1 MVWALGL
8 VGLAVPAPRAPADF
22 AELGPARL
30 AVSILPPA
38 AVKPDSWTLDPRAY
52 DWPGQFSGCPEGQRN
67 AVENECL
74 AAVEEVTA
82 KLGTPLKVHYLKVVD
97 AGDDGWVPFGC
108 SYSKGH
114 GLEAMFNRNPA
125 GRSTASYPLVCSKLI
140 DIEDE
145 AQATVADASPPPPS
159 PAPAPVTSE
168 ADAAQEKQSDKA
180 ALIPIGWSLDPRVYE
195 EPGQFTGCPD
205 GQRNADESE
214 CLAAAQ
220 EATAALG
227 LAFEGHVVKVVDE
240 GADGWVPSGCSY
252 SRKNGLHAIFNRN
265 PAGRNWRSYPLVCTE
280 GSGVPDFAMASGSLA
295 DLFGERLPS
304 QFVCLHKEPPD
315 GRFLLQGHA
324 WMVPPPNTHLLL
336 FGTSHFYS
344 ISEALRAALAK
355 GGYLQRTEVLS
366 HASSCAAAPAEFEL
380 HCCGKPP
387 AHTLTADE
395 FLAGSCDTAD
405 PDCEQRCG
413 VFQSPCINQQ
423 GVVVDYLAGGST
435 ITTIQNHA
443 QMQRSDNAARLDEL
457 LSKLPWNLTHAAFM
471 RPHDD
476 VYFAAQCKKSSTGV
490 EPDRTKV
497 GDAVEACGP
506 YADGECPKQSP
517 TYRVLA
523 KHVRGGASRIATVLR
538 PDVDALEAMARRLTE
553 TRRAQHQS
561 PAGRRQRLS
570 SVGDGPLGL
579 RCVFDKQIASTA
591 CAGRRNTTA
600 WITQAL
606 QLYSGVSNGHN
617 ISDCIGSQSHLCNA
631 ICSRTDTAG
640 VHGGGGG
647 IRGGGVRCQEGPGL
661 AAVWLVLR
669 AAGLAASS
677 DSDRWDA
684 GYG

>member
-1 MVWALGL
+1 MLALAHGLALG
-8 VGLAVPAPRAPADF
+8 VPARDAPGGLGGGLETGDAGPTAPAPRAS
-22 AELGPARL
+22 G
-30 AVSILPPA
+30 
-38 AVKPDSWTLDPRAY
+38 WTIDPRVFKVS
-52 DWPGQFSGCPEGQRN
+52 GQYRGCPTGQRN

-74 AAVEEVTA
+74 AAVTA
-82 KLGTPLKVHYLKVVD
+82 ATQAEGLFLDNPNVVKYVD
-97 AGDDGWVPFGC
+97 SGPDDWVPSGC

-114 GLEAMFNRNPA
+114 GQRAMFNRNPA
-125 GRSTASYPLVCSKLI
+125 GRSTASYPLVCI
-140 DIEDE
+140 DIV
-145 AQATVADASPPPPS
+145 QATAAEPEPVPK
-159 PAPAPVTSE
+159 PAPVTSE
-168 ADAAQEKQSDKA
+168 ADSAQP
-180 ALIPIGWSLDPRVYE
+180 IPAGWSLDPRVYE
-195 EPGQFTGCPD
+195 EPGQFTGCPK

-214 CLAAAQ
+214 CFAAAQ
-220 EATAALG
+220 EATTALG
-227 LAFEGHVVKVVDE
+227 LAFEGQAVKVVDA

-280 GSGVPDFAMASGSLA
+280 FIPDFAMTSGSLA

-304 QFVCLHKEPPD
+304 QFVCLHEEPPD

-336 FGTSHFYS
+336 LGTSHFYS
-344 ISEALRAALAK
+344 ISAALRAALAK
-355 GGYLQRTEVLS
+355 GGYLQRTEILS
-366 HASSCAAAPAEFEL
+366 HSSSCAAEPAEFEL

-387 AHTLTADE
+387 AETLTADE
-395 FLAGSCDTAD
+395 FLAGACDTAD
-405 PDCEQRCG
+405 PNCEQKCG

-435 ITTIQNHA
+435 ITTIHNHA

-457 LSKLPWNLTHAAFM
+457 LSKLPWSLTHAAFM

-476 VYFAAQCKKSSTGV
+476 AYFAAQCEQARTGK
-490 EPDRTKV
+490 PTDSTKV
-497 GDAVEACGP
+497 GDAVEECGP

-517 TYRVLA
+517 TYSVLA

-538 PDVDALEAMARRLTE
+538 PDVDALEAMARRLME
-553 TRRAQHQS
+553 RRRASQR

-570 SVGDGPLGL
+570 TVGDGPLGL

-591 CAGRRNTTA
+591 CAGRRNTTV

-606 QLYSGVSNGHN
+606 QLYTGHSNGQN
-617 ISDCIGSQSHLCNA
+617 ISDGLGSHSHLCNA
-631 ICSRTDTAG
+631 ICSYTDT
-640 VHGGGGG
+640 GG
-647 IRGGGVRCQEGPGL
+647 IHGDGVSAAGTSGKGVQCQEGPGL

-677 DSDRWDA
+677 DSDRWDT
-684 GYG
+684 GYV

>member
-1 MVWALGL
+1 MLLGHALALGVPL
-8 VGLAVPAPRAPADF
+8 PHASAALAGRERAS
-22 AELGPARL
+22 GW
-30 AVSILPPA
+30 S
-38 AVKPDSWTLDPRAY
+38 LDPRVY
-52 DWPGQFSGCPEGQRN
+52 EKPGQFTGCPAGQRN
-67 AVENECL
+67 AVESECL
-74 AAVEEVTA
+74 AAVQEATA
-82 KLGTPLKVHYLKVVD
+82 AEGLAFEGHTFKVLD
-97 AGDDGWVPFGC
+97 AGADGWVPSGC
-108 SYSKGH
+108 SYSRGH
-114 GLEAMFNRNPA
+114 GLQAVFNRNPA
-125 GRSTASYPLVCSKLI
+125 GRNWRSYPLACI
-140 DIEDE
+140 DVV
-145 AQATVADASPPPPS
+145 QATAAEPEPEPEPEPESE
-159 PAPAPVTSE
+159 PAPVTSE
-168 ADAAQEKQSDKA
+168 ADSAQT
-180 ALIPIGWSLDPRVYE
+180 IPAGWTLDPRVYE
-195 EPGQFTGCPD
+195 EPGQFTGCPK

-220 EATAALG
+220 AATTALG
-227 LAFEGHVVKVVDE
+227 LAFEGHVVKVVDA

-280 GSGVPDFAMASGSLA
+280 DFPDFAMASGSLA

-304 QFVCLHKEPPD
+304 QFVCLHREQPD
-315 GRFLLQGHA
+315 GRFMLQGHA

-405 PDCEQRCG
+405 PDCEQKCG
-413 VFQSPCINQQ
+413 VFQSACYNQQ

-476 VYFAAQCKKSSTGV
+476 VYFAAQCEKSRTGV
-490 EPDRTKV
+490 VPDATKV

-517 TYRVLA
+517 TYSVLA

-553 TRRAQHQS
+553 TRRALHQS

-579 RCVFDKQIASTA
+579 RCVFDKQIASAA

-617 ISDCIGSQSHLCNA
+617 ISDGIGSRSHLCNA

-677 DSDRWDA
+677 DSDRWDT

>member
-1 MVWALGL
+1 MLLGHALALG
-8 VGLAVPAPRAPADF
+8 VPSPHASAALAGQERAS
-22 AELGPARL
+22 G
-30 AVSILPPA
+30 
-38 AVKPDSWTLDPRAY
+38 WTLDPRVY
-52 DWPGQFSGCPEGQRN
+52 EKPGQFTGCPDGQRN
-67 AVENECL
+67 AAESECL
-74 AAVEEVTA
+74 AAVQAATTA
-82 KLGTPLKVHYLKVVD
+82 LGLAFEGHTFKVVD
-97 AGDDGWVPFGC
+97 AGADGWVPSGC
-108 SYSKGH
+108 SYSRGH
-114 GLEAMFNRNPA
+114 GLQAVFNQNPA
-125 GRSTASYPLVCSKLI
+125 GRNWRSYPLACI
-140 DIEDE
+140 DVV
-145 AQATVADASPPPPS
+145 QATAAEPGPE
-159 PAPAPVTSE
+159 PAPVKSE
-168 ADAAQEKQSDKA
+168 AVSAQP
-180 ALIPIGWSLDPRVYE
+180 IPANPNGWSLDPRVYE

-265 PAGRNWRSYPLVCTE
+265 PAGRNRRSYPLVCTE